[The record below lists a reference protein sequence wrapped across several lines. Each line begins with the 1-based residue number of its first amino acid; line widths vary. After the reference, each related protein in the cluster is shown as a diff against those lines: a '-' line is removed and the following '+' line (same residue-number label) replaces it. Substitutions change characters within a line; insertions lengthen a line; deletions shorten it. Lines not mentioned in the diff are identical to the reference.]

1 MGPPGGGRWPG
12 SVACTGSGVSESR
25 FGDMLRPAGMDRP
38 LPQRFGAHLYAA
50 CIAQAG
56 AAEMWQIRYCLR
68 IEQVG
73 AAEMNFRV
81 YRQPIRRDGKMLRLA
96 GIRTTVA
103 QAAARELVHD
113 WVARPA
119 CADGAAVLCMYRLR
133 RSNQRERDRKM

>member
-73 AAEMNFRV
+73 AAEMRHTV
-81 YRQPIRRDGKMLRLA
+81 QTSECTDEPIRRDEKQKKTRHTNTFSSLIIQSLA
-96 GIRTTVA
+96 
-103 QAAARELVHD
+103 L
-113 WVARPA
+113 P
-119 CADGAAVLCMYRLR
+119 C
-133 RSNQRERDRKM
+133 